1 MQKYEA
7 IEQGILEKDVA
18 ALKEAIGNICYTC
31 RDFSDGEFDRIVRYV
46 ESNGITL
53 MDDGIE
59 GNPTISSQKGYFTDD
74 DFSRAVF
81 ELKRNFCK
89 ERIDDVKKIGK
100 TLYKDVA
107 KEVEE
112 LEAVDS
118 NNKIQAEAI
127 DPKKAQSH
135 QKKRGLMSIILAA
148 VVVIIVL
155 ILFILKNK

>member
-1 MQKYEA
+1 MQRYEA
-7 IEQGILEKDVA
+7 IEQGILNKDVA

-31 RDFSDGEFDRIVRYV
+31 RDFSDGEFDRIVKYV
-46 ESNGITL
+46 ESNGISL

-59 GNPTISSQKGYFTDD
+59 GNPTISSQKDVFSDD

-107 KEVEE
+107 KEEEE
-112 LEAVDS
+112 LESATF
-118 NNKIQAEAI
+118 NNGTQAEVI
-127 DPKKAQSH
+127 NPKKARSH
-135 QKKRGLMSIILAA
+135 QKKKGLMPIILVA